1 MKKFSRTIFGLLASA
16 MLVAGSVS
24 FVSCSDDDEEET
36 TQTVQV
42 ETTTRTVTIG
52 ENTYTYTTVGGEVST
67 SDTVKVN
74 SDGSV
79 TVSASD
85 GSSVTFSADGTTIT
99 YTSADNKTYT
109 GSTSTTGSDSD
120 SIELTSESGEKVS
133 AEATTETKTETK
145 TTSGSETSLSGNT
158 YVTYTLSDSK
168 AQIQAITF
176 SADSGKF
183 VKLTSKDGKDNEFDP
198 ETGSYTVSGSDI
210 LVEGEKLAVIN
221 SDGTITDTEGRTYT
235 KYSGDVYAKTDYN
248 SSKSKTE
255 VEIVN
260 LGSDGKGSFVEKI
273 HKNGADSDGDSFDFT
288 YTKSGSSITITISA
302 GGETMTATGTF
313 STETQS
319 GVSVEKLSV
328 SWEED
333 DVGEYIKLN

>member
-36 TQTVQV
+36 TQTVEEETTQTVEV
-42 ETTTRTVTIG
+42 ETTTNTVTING
-52 ENTYTYTTVGGEVST
+52 TAYTYTTVDGKVQT
-67 SDTVKVN
+67 SD
-74 SDGSV
+74 SV
-79 TVSASD
+79 TVSDDGTIKITAED
-85 GSSVTFSADGTTIT
+85 GSYVTIKGTAIT
-99 YTSADNKTYT
+99 YTNVEGKSSSGTLGTESVTLSGDAGEISAT
-109 GSTSTTGSDSD
+109 STS
-120 SIELTSESGEKVS
+120 
-133 AEATTETKTETK
+133 ETKTETK

-168 AQIQAITF
+168 AQIHAIAF
-176 SADSGKF
+176 SNGSGKF

-221 SDGTITDTEGRTYT
+221 SDGTITDTEDRTYE
-235 KYSGDVYAKTDYN
+235 KYTCDVYAYTSY
-248 SSKSKTE
+248 SSNETK
-255 VEIVN
+255 VEILN
-260 LGSDGKGSFVEKI
+260 LGSDGKGYVFDDKI
-273 HKNGADSDGDSFDFT
+273 KNGNAKGKEGTDFT
-288 YTKSGSSITITISA
+288 YTKSGNSITITISA

-313 STETQS
+313 STGTQS

-328 SWEED
+328 SWGEG
-333 DVGEYIKLN
+333 DVVEYIKLN